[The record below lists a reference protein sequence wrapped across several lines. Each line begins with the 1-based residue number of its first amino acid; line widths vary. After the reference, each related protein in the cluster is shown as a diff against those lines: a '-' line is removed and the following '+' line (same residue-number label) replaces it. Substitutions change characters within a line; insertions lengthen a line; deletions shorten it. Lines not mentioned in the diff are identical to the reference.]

1 MTDLRRPARGVCL
14 STSQAAGRA
23 RKTIIAPAAVRY
35 LSAALSAVLLAGA
48 LAACSTSTAPDGTK
62 AAPVRVADALGAGS
76 AGLAAVTGATDLK
89 AKPTIA
95 AGAGTP
101 GSTLVTRDLVVGTG
115 AAASAQSTVSVQY
128 VGALWTTGEEFD
140 SSWKRGQAVDF
151 PLSGVIPGFQ
161 QGIVGMKIGG
171 RREIVIPPNLGY
183 GASAQ
188 GPIPGGSTLV
198 FVVDLVGLPA
208 TQATDR

>member
-1 MTDLRRPARGVCL
+1 M
-14 STSQAAGRA
+14 
-23 RKTIIAPAAVRY
+23 
-35 LSAALSAVLLAGA
+35 
-48 LAACSTSTAPDGTK
+48 
-62 AAPVRVADALGAGS
+62 
-76 AGLAAVTGATDLK
+76 
-89 AKPTIA
+89 
-95 AGAGTP
+95 
-101 GSTLVTRDLVVGTG
+101 VGTG